1 MKKRILLGCILGTAL
16 IMGSAARADT
26 LSDIKAAKVIR
37 IATDLGNPPFGFKNE
52 KLEAE
57 GYDVDSARL
66 LAQDLGVKLELVPT
80 TGPNRIPF
88 LISNRADI
96 IISTLAITPDRE
108 KVIDFSKPYAA
119 VLNVLAAPKSMHIT
133 GPSDLAGQRIAAT
146 RGTTNDVAVTKI
158 APPTAQIVRFD
169 DEATTLTSVT
179 SGQVKLVA
187 QNPAMVKLMNQKSP
201 QLELESKFTL
211 KQIEFGIGMRKGN
224 DDLKKWINDWI
235 STNLK
240 NGKLNAFYKKYN
252 GVDLPEKILSGS

>member
-88 LISNRADI
+88 LIGKKS
-96 IISTLAITPDRE
+96 ST
-108 KVIDFSKPYAA
+108 F
-119 VLNVLAAPKSMHIT
+119 
-133 GPSDLAGQRIAAT
+133 PS
-146 RGTTNDVAVTKI
+146 
-158 APPTAQIVRFD
+158 P
-169 DEATTLTSVT
+169 
-179 SGQVKLVA
+179 
-187 QNPAMVKLMNQKSP
+187 MP
-201 QLELESKFTL
+201 QC
-211 KQIEFGIGMRKGN
+211 
-224 DDLKKWINDWI
+224 
-235 STNLK
+235 
-240 NGKLNAFYKKYN
+240 
-252 GVDLPEKILSGS
+252 